1 MRMQHYIQSAL
12 VALGLLLLQT
22 TFIPLI
28 SLGSY
33 LPDLFIIWL
42 VYVALRRGQIE
53 ATASG
58 FAVGLLQDIV
68 SLKFFGLTALSKTVT
83 GFVAG
88 YFFNENTVEQTLGSY
103 RFVLLILLCSFLH
116 DLLYFFFFFQGSE
129 EPALLTVLELSTGMT
144 LFTGVIALL
153 PMFFF
158 SRKYHTSWASV

>member
-1 MRMQHYIQSAL
+1 MRMQHTIQSAL

-42 VYVALRRGQIE
+42 VYIALRRGQIE
-53 ATASG
+53 AAVSG
-58 FAVGLLQDIV
+58 FAVGILQDIV
-68 SLKFFGLTALSKTVT
+68 ALKFFGLTALAKAVT

-103 RFVLLILLCSFLH
+103 RFVLLVLLCSFMH
-116 DLLYFFFFFQGSE
+116 DLLYFVFFFQGSE
-129 EPALLTVLELSTGMT
+129 EPALLTILELSTGMT
-144 LFTGVIALL
+144 LFTGVIAIL
-153 PMFFF
+153 PMLFFY
-158 SRKYHTSWASV
+158 RKYHTSWASL